1 MASLVPY
8 IWGIVFGFVYL
19 LAFFFFLLSRLKIY
33 SLKPS
38 VDIEKYAPYLAV
50 IVIFAS
56 SIFGFVAQTLTGYVI
71 GLLNPQVAYKPTN
84 SFSGQSEIGGLYAS
98 LILIRHL
105 FISTLFLCI
114 SLFFWIRREQSR
126 LRIYLPLSC
135 FIFSILFLI
144 AYFIVRD
151 DFIQTKNFF
160 IGSH

>member
-19 LAFFFFLLSRLKIY
+19 LAVFFFLLSRLKIY

-98 LILIRHL
+98 LILMRHL
-105 FISTLFLCI
+105 CFATFLLSITLFKWIRKDHQGCPF
-114 SLFFWIRREQSR
+114 SLF
-126 LRIYLPLSC
+126 Y
-135 FIFSILFLI
+135 FSIFFHPN
-144 AYFIVRD
+144 FIVKISNKKL
-151 DFIQTKNFF
+151 FHWIPLIMQY
-160 IGSH
+160 

>member
-98 LILIRHL
+98 LILMRHL
-105 FISTLFLCI
+105 CFATFLLSITLFK
-114 SLFFWIRREQSR
+114 WIRKDQPR
-126 LRIYLPLSC
+126 LRRYLPFS
-135 FIFSILFLI
+135 FFMFSIFFLI

-151 DFIQTKNFF
+151 DFIQTKTFF